1 MPVNIATACGRSD
14 LFAFYG
20 DNAYVCYCHVQL
32 PVVGFDDRG
41 HALVVTTS
49 GQVVLASKARPSG
62 DDDDVQ
68 PFHSVVSTYNQED

>member
-14 LFAFYG
+14 LFALYG
-20 DNAYVCYCHVQL
+20 NSWDGVQL

-49 GQVVLASKARPSG
+49 GQVVLATKGSTVDG
-62 DDDDVQ
+62 
-68 PFHSVVSTYNQED
+68 PFHSVVSTYRED